1 MLLANDTGP
10 SALSMRSVGP
20 TTAKGGTVTGT
31 DPYVYTPPPG
41 FTGTDFFPYVMYD
54 AEGEATMGI
63 VRITVAVD
71 NIAPTVSLASPGA
84 TVSGNVPLSRY
95 RERQRR
101 RCRRQV
107 LRRRRADRTGDHV
120 LAVQH
125 HLEQHC
131 GRRRQPHADRGGA
144 RRGRQHRDLER
155 SRRDGQ
161 QRSAAAA
168 ALGALT
174 LAGTAYR
181 DGAGT
186 IDPGR

>member
-63 VRITVAVD
+63 VRITVTVD

-84 TVSGNVPLSRY
+84 TVSGNVPLVATASDNAGVAGVKFFDGAARSDRESRP
-95 RERQRR
+95 RR
-101 RCRRQV
+101 T
-107 LRRRRADRTGDHV
+107 A
-120 LAVQH
+120 
-125 HLEQHC
+125 
-131 GRRRQPHADRGGA
+131 P
-144 RRGRQHRDLER
+144 
-155 SRRDGQ
+155 S
-161 QRSAAAA
+161 
-168 ALGALT
+168 
-174 LAGTAYR
+174 GTALR
-181 DGAGT
+181 SPTAAT
-186 IDPGR
+186 R